1 MSYITNIF
9 KKLNSLK
16 ENYEFIPSIM
26 YHATYK
32 ALLPSIRRDGLVRGS
47 RKNWDISNNYIYLST
62 DEDNAYSYAETSEIV
77 PEEWLDE
84 IVVLKIDT
92 SKLNKNKFDIDHNIN
107 YGYDDEVDVEDPY
120 TWIEYQYEGDIP
132 SSAII
137 DVLYES
143 KSLNEDIDSMKKYYP
158 NIPEDRFQSLIEL
171 DPTYSKGSNQ
181 AGKYAK
187 WILGL
192 ANKSKLDNIGHVS
205 DLLSRFDS
213 VKRTLKNKDIM
224 SYKSMADLEDALN
237 DQSSYNEL
245 SSRQQL
251 RQTQDAVRHT
261 DLSKD
266 AKLVYESRNWQ
277 VWIPLTYEAS
287 CKLGRDTSWCTATTE
302 SDYYYKDYTRRGP
315 LYINI
320 NKNNKDKFQFHFESE
335 SFMNAEDRP
344 IDILEFVFEDHKD
357 LRDFYTPIICK
368 WLELP
373 EGTDLQEYSQIE
385 FDESDIDM
393 MLSDVRGGLEGIDGR
408 TAANLILRP
417 GEQYGEWDFSYVEI
431 TDDILEDI
439 NTENR
444 ELIVNAI
451 GSFDYEDIMENDD
464 IRSIINNAAEIATE
478 SATIAVAHNDA
489 VRALEKSV
497 ADYGRGEFYRESNIF
512 NVTVIPYALLKE
524 YYTAGKGYFNNILK
538 DSLSSIIC
546 DNYRLYEPQYGWNEF
561 SSIDFNN
568 YLADNL

>member
-1 MSYITNIF
+1 MSFVTDMF
-9 KKLNSLK
+9 KRLSL
-16 ENYEFIPSIM
+16 
-26 YHATYK
+26 
-32 ALLPSIRRDGLVRGS
+32 L
-47 RKNWDISNNYIYLST
+47 
-62 DEDNAYSYAETSEIV
+62 EDT
-77 PEEWLDE
+77 L
-84 IVVLKIDT
+84 
-92 SKLNKNKFDIDHNIN
+92 
-107 YGYDDEVDVEDPY
+107 
-120 TWIEYQYEGDIP
+120 
-132 SSAII
+132 
-137 DVLYES
+137 
-143 KSLNEDIDSMKKYYP
+143 LNEDIEGMKKFYP
-158 NIPEDRFQSLIEL
+158 NIPDDKFQSYIEL
-171 DPTYSKGSNQ
+171 DPTYKKGSTQ

-224 SYKSMADLEDALN
+224 SYKSMADLEAALN

-251 RQTQDAVRHT
+251 RQTQDAVRNT

-266 AKLVYESRNWQ
+266 AKLVYENSNWQ

-357 LRDFYTPIICK
+357 LRDFYTPLICK

-373 EGTDLQEYSQIE
+373 EGTDLHEYTQIE

-393 MLSDVRGGLEGIDGR
+393 MLSDVSGGREGIDGR
-408 TAANLILRP
+408 TAAKLILRP

-431 TDDILEDI
+431 TEDILEDI
-439 NTENR
+439 NAENR
-444 ELIVNAI
+444 ELIVDAV
-451 GSFDYEDIMENDD
+451 GSFDYEDILENDD
-464 IRSIINNAAEIATE
+464 IRSTINNAAEIATE
-478 SATIAVAHNDA
+478 SATIAAAHNDA

-512 NVTVIPYALLKE
+512 NVTIIPYALLKE
-524 YYTAGKGYFNNILK
+524 YYTAGRGYFNNILK

-546 DNYRLYEPQYGWNEF
+546 DNYSLYEPQYGWNEF